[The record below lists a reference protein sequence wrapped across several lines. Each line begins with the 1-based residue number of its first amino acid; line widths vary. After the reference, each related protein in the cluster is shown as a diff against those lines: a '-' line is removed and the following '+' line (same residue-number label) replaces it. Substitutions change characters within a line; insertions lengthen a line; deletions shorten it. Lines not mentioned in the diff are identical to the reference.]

1 LSEDQKEA
9 ANLSLNEIVITRKN
23 TVKTIRFR
31 IMVNGQFLNEYS
43 ADGIIIA
50 TPTGSTAY
58 NLSAGGPIVDPGA
71 RMTILT
77 PICPHALSRNS
88 IVLKAEDELDIQIC
102 GGEQG
107 DQVAVFDGD
116 ISVDLCDG
124 SRVHIRESKLTT
136 PFVKLKTGTFLD
148 RLRSKLSG
156 I

>member
-1 LSEDQKEA
+1 
-9 ANLSLNEIVITRKN
+9 VITRKN

-31 IMVNGQFLNEYS
+31 ISVNGQFLNEYS

-88 IVLKAEDELDIQIC
+88 IVLK
-102 GGEQG
+102 GGGRTGYLYPAGRGQERQT
-107 DQVAVFDGD
+107 AVFDGD
-116 ISVDLCDG
+116 AATDQFL
-124 SRVHIRESKLTT
+124 RVARHNPGIQTDHAVYQTEQTVRFWTVSE
-136 PFVKLKTGTFLD
+136 VK
-148 RLRSKLSG
+148 
-156 I
+156 